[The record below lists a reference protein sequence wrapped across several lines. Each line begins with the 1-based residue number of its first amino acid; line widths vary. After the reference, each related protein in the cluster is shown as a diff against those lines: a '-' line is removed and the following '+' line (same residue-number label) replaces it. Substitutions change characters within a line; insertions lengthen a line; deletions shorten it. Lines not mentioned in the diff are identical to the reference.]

1 LSKLRTIDNRL
12 DPAQFDSA
20 DSGVHVNCKRG
31 GGLAIDAIYNQSYH
45 RCEKSGDFLD
55 RFYEKFLAASPR
67 VAEKFADTDFE
78 RQKHALQLSLRM
90 MALSSVGGD
99 AADLY
104 LEYIARR
111 HDRHHLDIEPDLYT
125 LWLDALIDTVRECD
139 PEFDAGVERAW
150 RTVMRHGI
158 DYMTSH
164 Y

>member
-1 LSKLRTIDNRL
+1 M
-12 DPAQFDSA
+12 
-20 DSGVHVNCKRG
+20 
-31 GGLAIDAIYNQSYH
+31 
-45 RCEKSGDFLD
+45 
-55 RFYEKFLAASPR
+55 
-67 VAEKFADTDFE
+67 AEKFTDTDFE

-111 HDRHHLDIEPDLYT
+111 HDRHHLDIEPALYN
-125 LWLDALIDTVRECD
+125 LWLEALIDAVRECD
-139 PEFDAGVERAW
+139 PEFDAAVERSW
-150 RTVMRHGI
+150 RAVMRHGI